1 MNSSENTTIDVAY
14 YQLLVD
20 QLADFIE
27 MRFGVYLDTIMGF
40 QFNLEDRTRRQAQT
54 VQTLR
59 LSLEELDK
67 NYLIRGNG
75 PPSSNLEECRQ
86 REIHRMTQAS
96 FKKNNSP
103 GGANYDFAIENC
115 LSDIFNY
122 WNIVKEKL
130 GFKGVND
137 IDVFPVTAYMRGLR
151 NRVQHDLYGERVAI
165 LEKGPISIG
174 KTLTLYLFP
183 TFEIGQTIRL
193 SEKDIEAIVFE
204 VRAQFNAHLIPYI
217 NDFLRSQV
225 SASP

>member
-1 MNSSENTTIDVAY
+1 
-14 YQLLVD
+14 
-20 QLADFIE
+20 
-27 MRFGVYLDTIMGF
+27 
-40 QFNLEDRTRRQAQT
+40 
-54 VQTLR
+54 
-59 LSLEELDK
+59 
-67 NYLIRGNG
+67 
-75 PPSSNLEECRQ
+75 
-86 REIHRMTQAS
+86 MTQAS

-137 IDVFPVTAYMRGLR
+137 IAVFPVTAYMRGLR

-174 KTLTLYLFP
+174 KTLTPYLFP

-204 VRAQFNAHLIPYI
+204 VRAQFDAHLIPYI

-225 SASP
+225 LIFFL